1 MFLLEQEAA
10 LPASQQAQQNTLNYT
25 KKKKKKLLG
34 LSVLSA
40 CSSPWKL
47 NYLPVLILLFLTLAN
62 TSVPNIS
69 S

>member
-10 LPASQQAQQNTLNYT
+10 LPAPQQAQQNTLNYT
-25 KKKKKKLLG
+25 KKKKKLLG